1 MRNNG
6 CLQQTGARKMSI
18 NMDEL
23 GNTPAVDLLKPDY
36 ALNKVSNPVSQTKE
50 EPPVIES
57 KVQEE
62 TLELSSKYSSVA
74 EQQINIEI
82 YQNDFNQKANDK
94 ENLAKVEDSLTA
106 IKTAANDQEIEEE
119 KYQKIKEEQ
128 FKEIEKTAQ
137 NIANFKTEDLKLD
150 KKSDDKEKIAEDI
163 DKALKDIDTKK
174 RQLEAD
180 MDSLIDRGSH
190 LVRIKLQNK
199 TAEASEPVNEPE
211 PVQTPDAE
219 KTNKD
224 IIKDPV
230 KAVDIQINNL
240 DGNLLLAM
248 LSVTRG
254 R

>member
-1 MRNNG
+1 
-6 CLQQTGARKMSI
+6 MSI

-23 GNTPAVDLLKPDY
+23 GKVPAVDLLKSDY

-50 EPPVIES
+50 ETPVTES
-57 KVQEE
+57 KSKDTE

-74 EQQINIEI
+74 EQQINIES
-82 YQNDFNQKANDK
+82 YQNDFNLKANDK
-94 ENLAKVEDSLTA
+94 ENLAKVEDSLYA
-106 IKTAANDQEIEEE
+106 IKTASTDTEIPDKEFE
-119 KYQKIKEEQ
+119 KVKKEQ
-128 FKEIEKTAQ
+128 FDIIDKAAQ
-137 NIANFKTEDLKLD
+137 NITDFKSEDLNID
-150 KKSDDKEKIAEDI
+150 KKSQDKEKIADDI
-163 DKALKDIDTKK
+163 DKALKEIDTKK

-190 LVRIKLQNK
+190 LIRIKLQNNTTE
-199 TAEASEPVNEPE
+199 TAE
-211 PVQTPDAE
+211 PVQTSEPPQTVDSE
-219 KTNKD
+219 QTKKD